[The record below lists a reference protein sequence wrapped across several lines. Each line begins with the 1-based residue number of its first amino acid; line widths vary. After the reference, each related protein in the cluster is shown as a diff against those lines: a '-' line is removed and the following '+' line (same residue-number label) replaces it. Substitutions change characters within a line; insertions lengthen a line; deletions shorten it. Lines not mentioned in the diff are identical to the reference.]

1 MGVSKVVYG
10 NTTIM
15 DISGDTVTPNTL
27 MNGIT
32 AHKADGTAIVGTAG
46 AYVTGSVL
54 HIPSSQ
60 ASVNNSVLSLT

>member
-15 DISGDTVTPNTL
+15 DISGDTVTPATL

-32 AHKADGTAIVGTAG
+32 AHKADGSAIVGTAG
-46 AYVTGSVL
+46 AYVTGKTL
-54 HIPSSQ
+54 HIPSSH
-60 ASVNNSVLSLT
+60 ASVTDGVLSLT